1 MTNVPFQRVL
11 GENNYQWVNNF
22 AERGASFK
30 KVSCLYH
37 IQNNG
42 MSRFGYFELFKQ
54 IIARIYFPNI
64 HIKVLYDLLLS
75 DTSDASLPLPS
86 VDQFTKV
93 KKVTAIWLVP

>member
-1 MTNVPFQRVL
+1 ML
-11 GENNYQWVNNF
+11 HL
-22 AERGASFK
+22 K

-42 MSRFGYFELFKQ
+42 MSRFGYFELFKP

-64 HIKVLYDLLLS
+64 HVKVLYDLLLS
-75 DTSDASLPLPS
+75 DTSDASVPLPS

>member
-1 MTNVPFQRVL
+1 
-11 GENNYQWVNNF
+11 
-22 AERGASFK
+22 
-30 KVSCLYH
+30 
-37 IQNNG
+37 

-64 HIKVLYDLLLS
+64 YVKVLYDLLLS
-75 DTSDASLPLPS
+75 DTSDASVPLPS